1 MTTDTEQTA
10 RDIHNAITA
19 NVDAFYA
26 DTIDYNTF
34 SRRNGSLWRR
44 AEDEGVADQVN
55 ALINLDRLNGR

>member
-1 MTTDTEQTA
+1 MTTAIQQTA

-26 DTIDYNTF
+26 DAIDYKTF
-34 SRRNGSLWRR
+34 SSRNGSLWRR
-44 AEDEGVADQVN
+44 AEDEGVADQVT